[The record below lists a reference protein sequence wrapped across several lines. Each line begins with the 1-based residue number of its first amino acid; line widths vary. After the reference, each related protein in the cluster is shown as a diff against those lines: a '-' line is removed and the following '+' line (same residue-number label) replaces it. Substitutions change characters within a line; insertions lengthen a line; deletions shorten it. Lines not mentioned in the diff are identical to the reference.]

1 VQHGTLIL
9 HHLQQLALLQLNPIF
24 PAPSFGCDLYAIWQ
38 FASGPGLYWWCHGR
52 LASKLRGKERGIERG
67 SVVRYP
73 DLKLGEAGMAAE
85 ALGGKLLGEVE
96 VGSLEEVSDVFGLL
110 FRVLFLA

>member
-1 VQHGTLIL
+1 MVL
-9 HHLQQLALLQLNPIF
+9 
-24 PAPSFGCDLYAIWQ
+24 
-38 FASGPGLYWWCHGR
+38 
-52 LASKLRGKERGIERG
+52 
-67 SVVRYP
+67 YP

-96 VGSLEEVSDVFGLL
+96 VGSLEEVSDVFDLL